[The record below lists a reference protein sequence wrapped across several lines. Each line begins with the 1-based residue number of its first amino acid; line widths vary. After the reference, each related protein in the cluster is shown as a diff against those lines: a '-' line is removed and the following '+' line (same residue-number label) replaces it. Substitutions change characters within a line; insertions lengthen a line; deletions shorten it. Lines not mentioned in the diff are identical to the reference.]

1 MMSVSFRLSEKFPVF
16 KTSAEASELIF
27 NILGEILSLVVP
39 FLGLMSCTSFLMS
52 NLEKQSYVGVL

>member
-27 NILGEILSLVVP
+27 YILGGILSLVIA
-39 FLGLMSCTSFLMS
+39 FLGDKLNF
-52 NLEKQSYVGVL
+52 YIDV